1 MIYNDII
8 ETIGKT
14 PIVRINKMGPK
25 DQNIFVKCE
34 AFNPLA
40 SVKDRLAIAII
51 SDAEESGKLS
61 PGQTVVEATSG
72 NTGIALAMV
81 CAARGYPF
89 VATMVETFSIERRKI
104 MKALGAKVILTPAEK
119 RGTGMVNRAKEL
131 AENAD
136 VIIAVGTRLQDF
148 TTGSWTTFRYDAKF
162 ININTA
168 RFDAKKHFSNPIV
181 GDALEC
187 LNELNSRME
196 DWVCDTNRIEEARKL
211 YANWNEMIDK
221 GQAPTNES
229 VPSYAQVI
237 AVVNKHAKPQD
248 TMVTAAGG
256 LPGETIKNW
265 RVKAPNTFD
274 CEFGFSCM
282 GYEIAGAWGHA
293 MAKNGEGVPIVMV
306 GDGSYM
312 MMNSDIYSSV
322 LSGHKMIVIVCDN
335 GGFAVINR
343 LQTGLGVP
351 GFNNLLKDARIKNK
365 DNPPHVDFA
374 KHAEAMGALA
384 RHCESLSDL
393 ENAMDWAQTTDRTT
407 VISINSDAYSWTPGG
422 ADWYV
427 GVPEINDRQSIRDAR
442 EGQEAFRKK
451 QRQGI

>member
-1 MIYNDII
+1 MDPADCGPAFIGLPQDVQEIAYDYPVEFFTETTWRIPRSRPDIQQVDEAVKILKTAKKPLIISGGGVRYSGAVEALVKFAEDRMIPVA
-8 ETIGKT
+8 ETIAGK
-14 PIVRINKMGPK
+14 GA
-25 DQNIFVKCE
+25 FVHDHP
-34 AFNPLA
+34 FY
-40 SVKDRLAIAII
+40 VGAIGIEGT
-51 SDAEESGKLS
+51 DA
-61 PGQTVVEATSG
+61 
-72 NTGIALAMV
+72 
-81 CAARGYPF
+81 
-89 VATMVETFSIERRKI
+89 
-104 MKALGAKVILTPAEK
+104 
-119 RGTGMVNRAKEL
+119 AKEL
-131 AENAD
+131 AESAD
-136 VIIAVGTRLQDF
+136 VVIAVGTRLQDF

-187 LNELNSRME
+187 LEELNSRL
-196 DWVCDTNRIEEARKL
+196 DGWVCDASRIDEARKL
-211 YANWNEMIDK
+211 YSDWNEAIDK
-221 GQAPTNES
+221 GQAPTNAS
-229 VPSYAQVI
+229 FPSYAQVI
-237 AVVNKHAKPQD
+237 AVVNKHAKPTD

-265 RVKAPNTFD
+265 RVKASNTFD

-293 MAKNGEGVPIVMV
+293 MAMNGDGVPIVLV

-322 LSGHKMIVIVCDN
+322 LSGHKMIVVVCDN

-343 LQTGLGVP
+343 LQTGMGVP

-384 RHCESLSDL
+384 KHCESLSDL
-393 ENAMDWAQTTDRTT
+393 ENAMEWAQTTDRTT

-427 GVPEINDRQSIRDAR
+427 GVPEINDRQSIREAR